1 MLGSLRPYEQKF
13 SLAAEV
19 LRSFGKIRLRVSGT
33 SMLPALWPDDL
44 LTIESAPFDSIVPG
58 DIALC
63 LRDGR
68 FFVHR
73 VISKSTQAGRE
84 TLITRGDA
92 QPGVDPSIF
101 AEDLR
106 GRVVEVRRAGHF
118 IIPSG
123 RWRRLHRLAGLALCH
138 FDTVRGLVLLYVAR
152 KAKSNRPPVALGA
165 AASAGEQIL

>member
-1 MLGSLRPYEQKF
+1 MPGSLVPCEQKF

-19 LRSFGKIRLRVSGT
+19 VRSFGKIRLRVSGT

-44 LTIESAPFDSIVPG
+44 LTIQSAPSDSIVPG

-92 QPGVDPSIF
+92 QPGVDPCIF
-101 AEDLR
+101 AESLL
-106 GRVVEVRRAGHF
+106 GRVVEVRRADRF
-118 IIPSG
+118 IIPSR
-123 RWRRLHRLAGLALCH
+123 RWRQLHRLAGLALCH
-138 FDTVRGLVLLYVAR
+138 FDTVRGLALLYVAR
-152 KAKSNRPPVALGA
+152 KAKSKLLPIALAA